1 MVRYANLAPC
11 ACERQTI
18 HEIEHAARAAG
29 GLLGET
35 IPIICSCSQNE
46 GRHAGTSARK
56 VCEGPRLPCRALA
69 AVTAPRY
76 VRASRTTGTA
86 AD

>member
-56 VCEGPRLPCRALA
+56 VCEGKAGALTEKDQQRWVPHA
-69 AVTAPRY
+69 AGRQPGCT
-76 VRASRTTGTA
+76 
-86 AD
+86 